1 MVVDH
6 MNVLGLAHVNVTC
19 PAEREAAVLAFYRDT
34 LGLTP
39 IAKTT
44 GRRQAGAW
52 FELGGIELHVSV
64 DPVSVAEQRANPRHI
79 ALFVSDLTA
88 LEGRLAT
95 AGTDLLEDPRP
106 PATGRRRFVRDPAGN
121 RLELIERAPG

>member
-1 MVVDH
+1 
-6 MNVLGLAHVNVTC
+6 MNVLGLAHVNLTC
-19 PAEREAAVLAFYRDT
+19 PAEREDAVLAFYRDV

-44 GRRQAGAW
+44 GRRQAGGW
-52 FELGGIELHVSV
+52 FDLGGVELHVSV

-88 LEGRLAT
+88 LEARLT
-95 AGTDLLEDPRP
+95 AAGADLLEDPRP
-106 PATGRRRFVRDPAGN
+106 PATGRRRFLVDPAGN
-121 RLELIERAPG
+121 RLELIERSAQ